1 MLKRFGLRRSRR
13 LILGVSLAAV
23 TGGAAIAGMLV
34 VSKTASSSV
43 ISQADAV
50 RLAKQASFGPT
61 VDLVNHIVTLG
72 GASAWLNEQF
82 NLNTS
87 TYVDLSHRTAPT
99 GYCSAMGAAAASNC
113 NRDYFTA
120 TPVAMRFYANAI
132 SGNDQ
137 LRQRVAFALSE
148 LIVASDVN
156 SHSTAG
162 LAGFNQIFM
171 SNAFGNYRDILK
183 AVTLHPYMAD
193 FLNMADSSK
202 TAPNENYAR
211 ELMQLFSLGPVQL
224 NADGSAKVDAAG
236 VPLPA
241 YTQTD
246 IDNIARALT
255 GWTYTRLNGAP
266 ITDKKNLDYSQPMVP
281 SPTLFDPTAK
291 SFLGV
296 NIPAGA
302 TQQANVDAVIDAVFN
317 NANTAPFVARHL
329 ISQLVTANPSPAYIA
344 RVSAV
349 FANNGSGVRGDL
361 KAVVRA
367 ILLDP
372 EARGDAKTGTN
383 DGKVKEPV
391 LLLTSLGRL
400 IGDKTDGYAFTAR
413 DDTIGQPM
421 FRSPSVFNFYPRDFP
436 LPGGSGLVSPA
447 SKTLTTATIIARHNL
462 VFSWIMTGPTPPAEY
477 AVQTSIPGA
486 SGTQPDWSPWEAF
499 GTNVDGILDRV
510 NLLMMNNTMT
520 SAQRAALKTALLACR
535 VDDPKAQTRRQ
546 AQAAIYVVATSPM
559 FEVDR

>member
-13 LILGVSLAAV
+13 LILGVSLAAM
-23 TGGAAIAGMLV
+23 TGGAAVAGMLV
-34 VSKTASSSV
+34 VSKPASVSV

-61 VDLVNHIVTLG
+61 VDLVNHIVSLG
-72 GASAWLNEQF
+72 GAGAWLNEQF
-82 NLNTS
+82 NLNSSNYT
-87 TYVDLSHRTAPT
+87 DLSQRTAPI
-99 GYCSAMGAAAASNC
+99 GYCSAMGTAAAANC

-120 TPVAMRFYANAI
+120 TPVAMRFYANAV
-132 SGNDQ
+132 SGDDQ

-162 LAGFNQIFM
+162 LAGFNQIFVT
-171 SNAFGNYRDILK
+171 NAFGNYRDILK

-224 NADGSAKVDAAG
+224 NADGSAKLDAGG

-241 YTQTD
+241 YTQDD

-281 SPTLFDPTAK
+281 SPSLFDPTAK

-296 NIPAGA
+296 NVPAGA
-302 TQQANVDAVIDAVFN
+302 TQQANVDAVVDAVFN
-317 NANTAPFVARHL
+317 NATTAPFVSRHL
-329 ISQLVTANPSPAYIA
+329 ISQLVTANPSPAYVA
-344 RVSAV
+344 RISAV

-372 EARGDAKTGTN
+372 EARGDAKTGAN

-391 LLLTSLGRL
+391 LLMTSLARL
-400 IGDKTDGYAFTAR
+400 IGDKSDGYAFTVR
-413 DDTIGQPM
+413 DDAIGQPM

-447 SKTLTTATIIARHNL
+447 SKTLTTATIMARHNL

-477 AVQTSIPGA
+477 AVQTSIAGA
-486 SGTQPDWSPWEAF
+486 TGTQPDWSSWEAF

-520 SAQRAALKTALLACR
+520 TAQRAALRTALLACR